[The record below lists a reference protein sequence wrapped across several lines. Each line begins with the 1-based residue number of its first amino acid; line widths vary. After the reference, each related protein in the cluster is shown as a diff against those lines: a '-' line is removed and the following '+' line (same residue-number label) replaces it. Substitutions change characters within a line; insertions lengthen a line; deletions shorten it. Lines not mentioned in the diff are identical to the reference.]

1 MLKWFTDWL
10 DSRRR
15 TIDIQLLWPAIC
27 KASERDLDQAR
38 AAFYTHAMI
47 DPAWQS
53 LDHDDVVNLIL
64 KLEMP

>member
-10 DSRRR
+10 DSQR
-15 TIDIQLLWPAIC
+15 
-27 KASERDLDQAR
+27 
-38 AAFYTHAMI
+38 
-47 DPAWQS
+47 